1 MSEKIIAV
9 AYARYSSDNQ
19 REESIDAQLRA
30 IHNYAEE
37 NGITIIHEY
46 IDRAQSGTNANR
58 EDFLQMLN
66 DSKNHEFEMVIV
78 HKLDRFARNRYDS
91 AFSRKKLQDN
101 GVKVFSVL
109 EHFDDSP
116 EGFMMESIAEA
127 MSQYYSMN
135 LAREVRK
142 GLRENALSCR
152 HTGGKPPLGY
162 DVDKNTMKYVINPE
176 EARIVQ
182 LIFEEA
188 KNGSGYSDI
197 ISKLNS
203 KGWKTKA
210 GKPFGKNSIL
220 SILTNEK
227 YKGVY
232 VFNKASPADSNGKR
246 NSHKYKNDDEI
257 IRIPGGIPRIVSD
270 EVFDTVNERLR
281 KRKLKATSRNDA
293 VEVYLLAGKMVCG
306 ICGSAYCGNSRT
318 GSGRNKAKKY
328 VSYRCVKRT
337 RGTKLA
343 CNNKEVNR
351 DSIEKYVL
359 KMLSDILFNEDRLPK
374 IIEEYNKQIREDSGI
389 ETDKKHL
396 KTVIEDSR
404 KKIHNL
410 TMAIAE
416 TGSSALFDALKTEE
430 SRLNNMEAELSDLE
444 RSSNE
449 VKVDEPT
456 IHKAFLQA
464 KLMLESGELPNVKKL
479 INLYVQKITV
489 NYDSIDVQINV
500 LAALKGNSDKQNF
513 TDLDSVSDKAFLL
526 SGNVGRKELK

>member
-30 IHNYAEE
+30 IHKYAEE
-37 NGITIIHEY
+37 NVVTIIHEY

-58 EDFLQMLN
+58 ENFLQMLD
-66 DSKNHEFEMVIV
+66 DSKKRKFEMVIV

-109 EHFDDSP
+109 EHFEDSP

-152 HTGGKPPLGY
+152 HTGGIPPLGY
-162 DVDKNTMKYVINPE
+162 DVDKSSMKYIINPE

-182 LIFEEA
+182 FIFDEA
-188 KNGSGYSDI
+188 KIGSSYSEI
-197 ISKLNS
+197 ITKLNGR
-203 KGWKTKA
+203 GWKTKV
-210 GKPFGKNSIL
+210 GKPFCKNSIL
-220 SILTNEK
+220 CILTNEK

-246 NSHKYKNDDEI
+246 NSHKYKDDSEI
-257 IRIPGGIPRIVSD
+257 IRIPEGVPRIVSD

-281 KRKLKATSRNDA
+281 KRKMKVRSRNDA

-318 GSGRNKAKKY
+318 GSGRNMEKKY
-328 VSYRCVKRT
+328 VSYRCVKRS

-359 KMLSDILFNEDRLPK
+359 KMLSDILFNEERLPK

-396 KTVIEDSR
+396 RKMIEECS

-410 TMAIAE
+410 TAAIAE

-430 SRLNNMEAELSDLE
+430 ARLNDMESELSDLE
-444 RSSNE
+444 RSSTE
-449 VKVDEPT
+449 VKVDENT
-456 IHKAFLQA
+456 IRKAFLQA
-464 KLMLESGELPNVKKL
+464 KSMLESGELPNIKKL
-479 INLYVQKITV
+479 INLYVQKVIV

-500 LAALKGNSDKQNF
+500 LAALKGSSDT
-513 TDLDSVSDKAFLL
+513 TDFKDLNSVSDKAFLL
-526 SGNVGRKELK
+526 SGNVERKELK